1 MNDFLP
7 LSNNRG
13 RSVAGLISRGVW
25 TCMYY
30 IFPQPSRNIDSSYS
44 DIAHEGSRILG
55 SELRTDQLSCCW
67 SSPILSTAASSPP
80 LASCD
85 QTPPIRGT
93 CIISHNGTITQ
104 TSLQRRMNDRR
115 ISRPAMLNGY
125 SMTNNSLKHNHNP
138 NAAGGVSHV
147 FERGLREWPHK
158 QYPNLLHD
166 NDLTFNSWWYTVYVC
181 MFCDVSLCPNQFQ
194 FRRCF
199 FFVLGEASHV
209 PHRVVGFGP
218 PGFSGRLPRPCS
230 TLLGATEPALRWVH
244 LDVNFPL
251 KQ

>member
-1 MNDFLP
+1 MDLHVLYLSPTLSQYRFLLFWHWAWRLTNLREWATYRPAVVLLKQSYFIDCGKFSP
-7 LSNNRG
+7 LGIMWPDSSHTG
-13 RSVAGLISRGVW
+13 YV
-25 TCMYY
+25 YY
-30 IFPQPSRNIDSSYS
+30 ISQWHYNTD
-44 DIAHEGSRILG
+44 
-55 SELRTDQLSCCW
+55 ELTTTDEW
-67 SSPILSTAASSPP
+67 STYFSPRHVEWL
-80 LASCD
+80 LYD
-85 QTPPIRGT
+85 EQF
-93 CIISHNGTITQ
+93 
-104 TSLQRRMNDRR
+104 
-115 ISRPAMLNGY
+115 
-125 SMTNNSLKHNHNP
+125 LKHNHNP

-199 FFVLGEASHV
+199 FVVLGEASHV